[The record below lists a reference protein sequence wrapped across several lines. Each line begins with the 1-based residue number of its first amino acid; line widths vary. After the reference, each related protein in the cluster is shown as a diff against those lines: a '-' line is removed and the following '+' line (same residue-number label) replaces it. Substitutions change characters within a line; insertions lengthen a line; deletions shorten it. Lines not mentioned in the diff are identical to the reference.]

1 MCINLRSTKQQTTP
15 PPLNFLLPE
24 SKLPMLFVFCTHSPP
39 MLPSSRNAHE
49 NIFMS
54 FSHRINIY
62 WIIIQFQLVSQG
74 EEVEFQVN
82 YFNATISEL
91 HLVISLALFV
101 LLLLS
106 RVAFQSTMSCVHDK
120 DAETSLEALLPP
132 SAPTSSSD
140 MILFSTT
147 LEDGNGSKLK
157 RSFDDLQAACFL
169 RFY

>member
-1 MCINLRSTKQQTTP
+1 
-15 PPLNFLLPE
+15 
-24 SKLPMLFVFCTHSPP
+24 
-39 MLPSSRNAHE
+39 
-49 NIFMS
+49 MS

-91 HLVISLALFV
+91 HLVISLVLFV
-101 LLLLS
+101 LLLS

-120 DAETSLEALLPP
+120 DAETSLEAQLPS
-132 SAPTSSSD
+132 SAPKNSSD

-157 RSFDDLQAACFL
+157 RSFDDLQAACSYGFIK
-169 RFY
+169 